1 MGEWVQHEFQM
12 MLVVLAL
19 QYPSND
25 WVDLLVLLW
34 LRTAADGRV
43 SLTRLPDD
51 AGDARPA
58 VR

>member
-1 MGEWVQHEFQM
+1 M

-43 SLTRLPDD
+43 SLTRVPDD
-51 AGDARPA
+51 AGDARLA